1 MWKAKTYNEVVLC
14 VCLVCWYLIHPQ
26 SIRNGAFVHSLF
38 LISVMHLLISPYILT
53 ALTNMKT
60 WSHFMLF
67 FLVFSSLLSICH
79 FLLEADSPTC
89 RPSGALP
96 ALSGLADGERGVV
109 PKDSLAQARIIP
121 LTRSQS
127 ATVTWTETRETDL
140 SLTSLSLPLTGPFLF

>member
-1 MWKAKTYNEVVLC
+1 
-14 VCLVCWYLIHPQ
+14 
-26 SIRNGAFVHSLF
+26 
-38 LISVMHLLISPYILT
+38 
-53 ALTNMKT
+53 
-60 WSHFMLF
+60 MLF
-67 FLVFSSLLSICH
+67 FLVFSSLLSVCH
-79 FLLEADSPTC
+79 FLLEADSQKC